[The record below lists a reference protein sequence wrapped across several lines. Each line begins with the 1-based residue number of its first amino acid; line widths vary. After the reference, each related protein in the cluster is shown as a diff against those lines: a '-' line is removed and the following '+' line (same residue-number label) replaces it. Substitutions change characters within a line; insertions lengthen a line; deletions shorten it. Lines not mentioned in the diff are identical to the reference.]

1 MRAALRDAEESEEMA
16 EQLQQLSGDLQATR
30 TEVATLQQAV
40 GTMQG
45 SIDTIAAQ
53 LAKPQQAGAVR
64 APMPEVFKG
73 QGDDFPFFIQSV
85 RSYCEL
91 TNVPVGKRVEFAVRC
106 LAKGPAKVWAAQQAR
121 LLKDGAVDPADLAV
135 FTESLSRV
143 YDNGDRATKARI
155 KLDKVYQG
163 HDSLERYVE
172 RFTAL
177 VAEIEA
183 EEDISEPEKLLKFK
197 AGLKTNLRMMSL
209 MDGRTGLPF
218 TKLETLL
225 GFLTRY
231 DAALSGVQNVENGP
245 RAASSDTR
253 PQKRPRGPHGH
264 GQLAAARP
272 MVNPENQFGVPMVA
286 AFGGFGPGQGYG
298 RGFYPRMDGLPPGQ
312 RFDGRQ
318 RIPPYRIC
326 YICGKPGCESW
337 MHRGDTRGM
346 TYRDAL
352 VGGQSRFQGG
362 QGQGQNGQNQGAN
375 RSDQGFYD
383 RFAHGQ
389 GHKRGNKFGGR
400 GRGRGR

>member
-1 MRAALRDAEESEEMA
+1 MA

-53 LAKPQQAGAVR
+53 LAKPQQAGA
-64 APMPEVFKG
+64 
-73 QGDDFPFFIQSV
+73 
-85 RSYCEL
+85 
-91 TNVPVGKRVEFAVRC
+91 
-106 LAKGPAKVWAAQQAR
+106 
-121 LLKDGAVDPADLAV
+121 
-135 FTESLSRV
+135 
-143 YDNGDRATKARI
+143 
-155 KLDKVYQG
+155 
-163 HDSLERYVE
+163 
-172 RFTAL
+172 
-177 VAEIEA
+177 
-183 EEDISEPEKLLKFK
+183 
-197 AGLKTNLRMMSL
+197 
-209 MDGRTGLPF
+209 
-218 TKLETLL
+218 
-225 GFLTRY
+225 
-231 DAALSGVQNVENGP
+231 NVENGP

-272 MVNPENQFGVPMVA
+272 MVNPEHQFGVPMVA

-375 RSDQGFYD
+375 RSDQEFYD

-389 GHKRGNKFGGR
+389 GHRRGNKFGGR